1 MAVVKRG
8 SGLIATAMLVVGL
21 VAGCGSEDGG
31 GVATDSS
38 ATPSASEPASES
50 PTPDESTAAAEP
62 SETAAPASWPA
73 CADVWSEGADLPKP
87 YPGCS
92 LDGLAVPA
100 ESIHCSMGA
109 LLVTY
114 DDTFWGVPGHEI
126 SRAAGKLQK
135 DPGFQQDRST
145 CTA

>member
-1 MAVVKRG
+1 M
-8 SGLIATAMLVVGL
+8 IAAATLVVGL
-21 VAGCGSEDGG
+21 TAGCGSDDGTG
-31 GVATDSS
+31 NGSATESS
-38 ATPSASEPASES
+38 ATPSASESAATETPAPETSS
-50 PTPDESTAAAEP
+50 AAEP
-62 SETAAPASWPA
+62 SETAAPASWPT
-73 CADVWSEGADLPKP
+73 CAEVWSEGAVLPKP

-100 ESIHCSMGA
+100 ESVHCSMGA

-126 SRAAGKLQK
+126 SRAEGKLEK
-135 DPGFQQDRST
+135 DPGFRQDRAT

>member
-1 MAVVKRG
+1 MVVVKRAF
-8 SGLIATAMLVVGL
+8 GLIAAATLAVGL
-21 VAGCGSEDGG
+21 AAGCGSDDGTDA
-31 GVATDSS
+31 ATDSS
-38 ATPSASEPASES
+38 PTPSASESAAETPA
-50 PTPDESTAAAEP
+50 PDDTSSAAEP
-62 SETAAPASWPA
+62 SETAAPASWPT
-73 CADVWSEGADLPKP
+73 CADVWSEGAVLPKP

-126 SRAAGKLQK
+126 SRAQGTLEKAPAFRQA
-135 DPGFQQDRST
+135 RAT